1 MELIKKILLFCFS
14 VFSFFILPLFYS
26 ASVGFGQNTADNTET
41 KIIVVK
47 EGQNIR
53 DLANEYL
60 GDPNLWLEFLKKNN
74 LQSPGDIRPDMTLK
88 LPDQIIGKANN
99 ELNMLRQTID
109 EASKSGAKIFVP
121 NMIAEAVR
129 LQSDALAKRK
139 SGEWDACFN
148 LAHTALKKA
157 KESLEESLIRS
168 NVASEA
174 ILSDKKGTV
183 QSRKPSDDIWY
194 DLPVSS
200 VLVEGEKIRTLSES
214 FAEIRFKDN
223 KRVRLNENS
232 QLIISKIRMN
242 ILKNEEESSV
252 SLYKGD
258 AYIMLD
264 NNRQKEK
271 FDLDVP
277 GISTS
282 IDSKRFR
289 VKTDDTETQFANY
302 DGKLK
307 ISSGDNTLILGK
319 NQVSKID
326 GKNPAVVAEELL
338 PPPALISPENGG
350 TILMGPSEKHIR
362 FEWEPIEN
370 TNGYWLEIAADRLF
384 KRIVLNQ
391 KNLKNPFLEL
401 DNLQDGAYYWQVSAI
416 NQTGFPGA
424 NSRTQFFKII
434 NDTDPPYIMIRSPGT
449 DEIVIN
455 TPLEI
460 VGEAE
465 KDAVLLFNDNTPV
478 KVQPDG
484 VFKIQYPPV
493 KGKNEILL
501 RATDRAGNTAKVK
514 RSFLFAPMAD
524 VKINYD
530 PKLPRSEPGNFITGG
545 SAFTLSGQT
554 EPKTAV
560 AVFSGFQNL
569 QKRGELLSDCFT
581 DDNGYFQL
589 NISDPSGNHTGED
602 AELTLLATSLN
613 NHITRDSFKA
623 ETDNIPPDIRFL
635 NNPPAVSTVSNIQ
648 IFGDILDKN
657 YGGTVLLN
665 GNIIECDED
674 QFKTTVELTPGENR
688 IHLTARDK
696 AGNLSFSEKNIILDQ
711 NPPKFLN
718 FKLSPERASG
728 GESLR
733 ITVSAEDESGLKAA
747 AEFKIQARNFIYNGF
762 LKWNTSSQ
770 SYEGTVHLPNQAN
783 GEIHLSYLKLSDYY
797 GNEKEYMPTKN

>member
-1 MELIKKILLFCFS
+1 M
-14 VFSFFILPLFYS
+14 PLFYS
-26 ASVGFGQNTADNTET
+26 ASIGFGQNTADNTENR
-41 KIIVVK
+41 IIVVK
-47 EGQNIR
+47 EGQNVR

-60 GDPNLWLEFLKKNN
+60 GDPNLWLEILRKNN

-88 LPDQIIGKANN
+88 LPDQIISKANN

-168 NVASEA
+168 NIASEA

-183 QSRKPSDDIWY
+183 QSRKPSDDIWH

-289 VKTDDTETQFANY
+289 VKIDDTETQFANY

-307 ISSGDNTLILGK
+307 ISAGDNTFILGK

-350 TILMGPSEKHIR
+350 TILIGPSEKHIR

-391 KNLKNPFLEL
+391 KNLKNPFFEL
-401 DNLQDGAYYWQVSAI
+401 DNLQDGAYYWQAAAI
-416 NQTGFPGA
+416 NQSGFPGA

-434 NDTDPPYIMIRSPGT
+434 NDTEPPYIMIRSPGA
-449 DEIVIN
+449 DEIV
-455 TPLEI
+455 TDTLFEV

-478 KVQPDG
+478 NVQPDG
-484 VFKIQYPPV
+484 VFKIKYPHV

-501 RATDRAGNTAKVK
+501 QATDRAGNTAKVK
-514 RSFLFAPMAD
+514 RSFFFAPGAD
-524 VKINYD
+524 IKINYD
-530 PKLPRSEPGNFITGG
+530 PKLPQSVPGYFITGS

-554 EPKTAV
+554 EPKTAI

-569 QKRGELLSDCFT
+569 QKKGELLSDCFT
-581 DDNGYFQL
+581 DENGYFQL
-589 NISDPSGNHTGED
+589 NISDASGNHTGED

-623 ETDNIPPDIRFL
+623 ETDNIPPEIRFL
-635 NNPPAVSTVSNIQ
+635 KKIPAVSTVSNIQ

-657 YGGTVLLN
+657 YPGTVLLN
-665 GNIIECDED
+665 GNIIECPENK
-674 QFKTTVELTPGENR
+674 FKTDIELTPGENR
-688 IHLTARDK
+688 INLTAIDK
-696 AGNLSFSEKNIILDQ
+696 AGNLSFLEKNIILDQ

-747 AEFKIQARNFIYNGF
+747 AEFKIQTGDFIYKGF
-762 LKWNTSSQ
+762 LKWNNSAK
-770 SYEGTVHLPNQAN
+770 SYEGTVHLPNQAK
-783 GEIHLSYLKLSDYY
+783 GDIHLSYLKLSDYY
-797 GNEKEYMPTKN
+797 GNVKEYIPPVKN